1 MSIDQAKKLQPRA
14 SVPAEVIRGPFDPGG
29 QPSLERDHPLHVSL
43 FAWNVRSGLA
53 ATKAVLTDEGR
64 YADQWA
70 WPASRELLRTAE
82 RVGFDSQLQYGMWSG
97 YGGATN
103 WNGAGLDF
111 ATGAAASAA
120 VTDRLGLFTT
130 VHVGY
135 DFHPL
140 LVAKLTAATDHVSGG
155 RLGVNIV
162 AAYDLA
168 DYAQFGFGFGT
179 ERDPD
184 ADERGITRSSAERY
198 AMADEFC
205 TLLKYLW
212 TSAEPVDFEGKYF
225 QAYGAQ
231 VNPRPTSSPR
241 PLLMSAA
248 SSDLGIDFAA
258 RQCDAIFIAGLQS
271 GGHDSDAVKAS
282 YATTAAKV
290 RAAAASHD
298 RQVRICGMCF
308 VVMDETDEKAAAT
321 MAWLEQ
327 EIDVAAVQNLYSRY
341 RGVPS
346 EALDAQVNENWV
358 RNLGLGIS
366 GRQIVGSYETV
377 ANELADLY
385 EAGVEH
391 VAMCFWDPAR
401 SVEAF
406 GTHVMPLLKERG
418 LRH

>member
-1 MSIDQAKKLQPRA
+1 MSIDDIKRLQHRR
-14 SVPAEVIRGPFDPGG
+14 SVKAEVLRGPFDPGG

-53 ATKAVLTDEGR
+53 ATKATLTDPKR
-64 YADQWA
+64 YRDQWE
-70 WPASRELLRTAE
+70 WPAARDLLQAAE
-82 RVGFDSQLQYGMWSG
+82 RAGFDSQLQYGMWSG
-97 YGGATN
+97 YGGATD

-120 VTDRLGLFTT
+120 VTERLGLFTT

-140 LVAKLTAATDHVSGG
+140 LIAKITATTDHVSNG

-168 DYAQFGFGFGT
+168 DYAQFGFGM
-179 ERDPD
+179 ER
-184 ADERGITRSSAERY
+184 AREAVERGVGRTSAERY

-212 TSAEPVDFEGKYF
+212 TSKDPVDFEGDYF

-231 VNPRPTSSPR
+231 VNPQPSSRPR
-241 PLLMSAA
+241 PILMSAA
-248 SSDLGIDFAA
+248 TSDLGIDFAA
-258 RQCDAIFIAGLQS
+258 RQCDAIFISALQS
-271 GGHDSDAVKAS
+271 AGKGREEMAKS
-282 YATTAAKV
+282 YATMAEKVRTAAE
-290 RAAAASHD
+290 SHG
-298 RQVRICGMCF
+298 RKVRICAMCF

-321 MAWLEQ
+321 VKWLED
-327 EIDVAAVQNLYSRY
+327 EIDVEAVKNQYARF
-341 RGVPS
+341 RGVPADS
-346 EALDAQVNENWV
+346 LSSDIDENWV
-358 RNLGLGIS
+358 RSLGLGIS
-366 GRQIVGSYETV
+366 GHQVFGSYATV
-377 ANELADLY
+377 ADELAGLY

-391 VAMCFWDPAR
+391 VALCFWDPAR

-406 GTHVMPLLKERG
+406 GEHVIPLLRERG
-418 LRH
+418 LRR

>member
-1 MSIDQAKKLQPRA
+1 MSIDNAKKLQPRA
-14 SVPAEVIRGPFDPGG
+14 SVPTEVRRGPFDPGG
-29 QPSLERDHPLHVSL
+29 QPSLDRDHPLHLSL

-64 YADQWA
+64 YADQWK
-70 WPASRELLRTAE
+70 WPASRDLLQAAE

-97 YGGATN
+97 YGGETN
-103 WNGAGLDF
+103 WNGAALDF
-111 ATGAAASAA
+111 ATGAAASAVA
-120 VTDRLGLFTT
+120 TERLGLFTT

-140 LVAKLTAATDHVSGG
+140 LVAKITAATDHVSGG

-168 DYAQFGFGFGT
+168 DYAQFGFGGK
-179 ERDPD
+179 ERDRE
-184 ADERGITRSSAERY
+184 ADERGITRTSAERY

-212 TSAEPVDFEGKYF
+212 TSADPVDFEGEYF

-231 VNPRPTSSPR
+231 VNPRPTSDPR

-271 GGHDSDAVKAS
+271 GGHSRDEVRAS

-290 RAAAASHD
+290 RAAAESYG
-298 RQVRICGMCF
+298 RKVRICGMCF
-308 VVMDETDEKAAAT
+308 VVMDETDERAAT
-321 MAWLEQ
+321 TMSWLEN
-327 EIDVAAVQNLYSRY
+327 EIDVAAVTNLYGRY
-341 RGVPS
+341 RGVPTD
-346 EALDAQVNENWV
+346 ALPADVNENWI

-377 ANELADLY
+377 ANELADLH

-406 GTHVMPLLKERG
+406 GEHVIPLLKERG

>member
-1 MSIDQAKKLQPRA
+1 MSLDDIKKLQPHPSVRA
-14 SVPAEVIRGPFDPGG
+14 DVFRGPFDPGG

-43 FAWNVRSGLA
+43 FAWNVSSGLA
-53 ATKAVLTDEGR
+53 ATKASLTDPKR
-64 YADQWA
+64 YRDQWE
-70 WPASRELLRTAE
+70 WPASRDLLQAAE
-82 RVGFDSQLQYGMWSG
+82 RAGFDSQLQYGMWSG
-97 YGGATN
+97 YGGATE

-120 VTDRLGLFTT
+120 ATERLGLFTT

-140 LVAKLTAATDHVSGG
+140 LIAKITATTDHVSNG

-162 AAYDLA
+162 AAYDAA
-168 DYAQFGFGFGT
+168 DYAQFGFGGK
-179 ERDPD
+179 ERERE
-184 ADERGITRSSAERY
+184 AVERGIARTSEQRY

-212 TSAEPVDFEGKYF
+212 TSKDPVDFEGDYF

-271 GGHDSDAVKAS
+271 GGQSREEVKKS

-290 RAAAASHD
+290 RAAAESYGRD
-298 RQVRICGMCF
+298 VRICGMCF
-308 VVMDETDEKAAAT
+308 VVMDETDEKATRT
-321 MAWLEQ
+321 MEWLVE
-327 EIDVAAVQNLYSRY
+327 EIDVEAVKNQYARY
-341 RGVPS
+341 RGVPK
-346 EALDAQVNENWV
+346 EALAEELNENWV

-366 GRQIVGSYETV
+366 GHQIVGSYDTV
-377 ANELADLY
+377 AGELADLHD
-385 EAGVEH
+385 AGVEH
-391 VAMCFWDPAR
+391 VALCFWDPAR

-406 GTHVMPLLKERG
+406 GEHVIPRLRERG
-418 LRH
+418 LRY